1 VIVRPGDPGWPA
13 ELDELADPP
22 AALHLRRPATGARL
36 AELLA
41 PPAVAIV
48 GARQASAAGAAFAQR
63 LAAGLARA
71 GVAVV
76 SGLARGVD
84 GAAHRGALE
93 AGGRTVAVLGCGVD
107 VDYPRSNA
115 ALAARVAAEG
125 AVVAEYPP
133 GTPPAPWRFPARNR
147 IVAAL
152 GQCTVVVEAART
164 SGALITA
171 GLALELGR
179 EVLAVPASPWVDA
192 AAGGNA
198 LLRDGAGVV
207 TGAGDVLVA
216 LGIDPAAA
224 AADERAAELS
234 PAAARLLAAIGRS
247 PGTPEALGARLAIGP
262 AQLQA
267 LIAELELAGAVVRE
281 SDGSL
286 VDV

>member
-1 VIVRPGDPGWPA
+1 VIVRPGDAGWPD
-13 ELDELADPP
+13 ELGELADPP
-22 AALHLRRPATGARL
+22 AELHLRPPATGERL
-36 AELLA
+36 SELLR

-48 GARQASAAGAAFAQR
+48 GARQASEAGTAFAQR

-76 SGLARGVD
+76 SGLARGID
-84 GAAHRGALE
+84 GAAHAGALE
-93 AGGRTVAVLGCGVD
+93 AGGRTVAVLGCGAD
-107 VDYPRSNA
+107 IDYPRSNA
-115 ALAARVAAEG
+115 ALAARVAADG
-125 AVVAEYPP
+125 AVISEYPP

-152 GQCTVVVEAART
+152 GQCVVVVEAART

-171 GLALELGR
+171 SFALELGR

-207 TGAGDVLVA
+207 TGPGDVLVA

-224 AADERAAELS
+224 AADDRTAGLS
-234 PAAARLLAAIGRS
+234 PAAVRLLAAIGRA
-247 PGTPEALGARLAIGP
+247 PGTPEALGARLAIRP

-267 LIAELELAGAVVRE
+267 LIAELELAGVVVRE

>member
-1 VIVRPGDPGWPA
+1 VILRPGAAGWPA
-13 ELDELADPP
+13 ALADLHDPPSALFLRPPGRPAHLDELLEPP
-22 AALHLRRPATGARL
+22 V
-36 AELLA
+36 
-41 PPAVAIV
+41 VAIV
-48 GARQASAAGAAFAQR
+48 GARQASAAGVAFAQR

-76 SGLARGVD
+76 SGLARGID
-84 GAAHRGALE
+84 GAAHTGALE
-93 AGGRTVAVLGCGVD
+93 VGGRTIAVLGCGID
-107 VDYPRSNA
+107 VDYPRANA
-115 ALAARVAAEG
+115 ALAARVAAAG
-125 AVVAEYPP
+125 AILSEYGP

-152 GQCTVVVEAART
+152 GQSVVVVEAART

-171 GLALELGR
+171 AFALEIGR

-198 LLRDGAGVV
+198 LLRDGAGIV
-207 TGAGDVLVA
+207 TCAGDVLVT

-224 AADERAAELS
+224 GGENREAVSRE
-234 PAAARLLAAIGRS
+234 AARLLASIGRA
-247 PGTPEALGARLAIGP
+247 PGTPEALGARLALAP
-262 AQLQA
+262 AKLQA
-267 LIAELELAGAVVRE
+267 LIAELELAGAIVRE

>member
-1 VIVRPGDPGWPA
+1 MLRAGDRGWPA
-13 ELDELADPP
+13 ELAELADPP
-22 AALHLRRPATGARL
+22 SELHLRAPCTAARL
-36 AELLA
+36 TELLQ
-41 PPAVAIV
+41 PPLVAIV
-48 GARQASAAGAAFAQR
+48 GARQASVAGTAFAHR

-71 GVAVV
+71 GVGVV
-76 SGLARGVD
+76 SGLARGID
-84 GAAHRGALE
+84 GAAHAGALE
-93 AGGRTVAVLGCGVD
+93 AGGRTVAVLGCGID

-115 ALAARVAAEG
+115 ALAARVAVQG
-125 AVVAEYPP
+125 AVTSEYPP

-152 GQCTVVVEAART
+152 GQCVVVVEAART

-171 GLALELGR
+171 GFALELGR

-224 AADERAAELS
+224 AADDRTAGLS
-234 PAAARLLAAIGRS
+234 PAAVRLLAAIGRA
-247 PGTPEALGARLAIGP
+247 PGTPEALGARLAIRP

-267 LIAELELAGAVVRE
+267 LIAELELAGVVVRE

>member
-1 VIVRPGDPGWPA
+1 MLRPGDRGWPG
-13 ELDELADPP
+13 ELDELPDPP
-22 AALHLRRPATGARL
+22 AGLHLRPPCTPARL
-36 AELLA
+36 AELLR
-41 PPAVAIV
+41 PPLVAIV
-48 GARQASAAGAAFAQR
+48 GARQSSAAGRAFAHR

-71 GVAVV
+71 GVGVV
-76 SGLARGVD
+76 SGLARGID
-84 GAAHRGALE
+84 GAAHAGALE

-115 ALAARVAAEG
+115 ALAARVAVQG
-125 AVVAEYPP
+125 AVLSEYPP

-152 GQCTVVVEAART
+152 GQCVVVVEAART

-171 GLALELGR
+171 GFALELGR

-224 AADERAAELS
+224 AGDEPTAALS
-234 PAAARLLAAIGRS
+234 PAAARLLAAIGRA
-247 PGTPEALGARLAIGP
+247 PGTPEALGARLALSP
-262 AQLQA
+262 AALQV
-267 LIAELELAGAVVRE
+267 LVAELELAGVVVRE

-286 VDV
+286 VGV

>member
-1 VIVRPGDPGWPA
+1 VILRPGAPGWPA
-13 ELDELADPP
+13 TLDELHDPP
-22 AALHLRRPATGARL
+22 PVLYLRAPGEPARL
-36 AELLA
+36 AELLE
-41 PPAVAIV
+41 PPVVAIV
-48 GARQASAAGAAFAQR
+48 GARQASAAGVAFAQR

-76 SGLARGVD
+76 SGLARGID

-93 AGGRTVAVLGCGVD
+93 AGGRTVAVLGCGID
-107 VDYPRSNA
+107 VDYPRANA

-125 AVVAEYPP
+125 AILSEYGP

-152 GQCTVVVEAART
+152 GQSVVVVEAART

-198 LLRDGAGVV
+198 LLRDGAGLV
-207 TGAGDVLVA
+207 TCAGDVLVT

-224 AADERAAELS
+224 AGEERDKVS
-234 PAAARLLAAIGRS
+234 PAAARLLASIGRA
-247 PGTPEALGARLAIGP
+247 PGTPEALGARLALGP
-262 AQLQA
+262 ARLQA
-267 LIAELELAGAVVRE
+267 LIAELELAGAIVRE

>member
-1 VIVRPGDPGWPA
+1 VIVRPGDAGWPD
-13 ELDELADPP
+13 ELGELADPP
-22 AALHLRRPATGARL
+22 AELHLRPPATGERL
-36 AELLA
+36 SELLR

-48 GARQASAAGAAFAQR
+48 GARQASAAGTAFAQR

-76 SGLARGVD
+76 SGLARGID
-84 GAAHRGALE
+84 GAAHAGALE
-93 AGGRTVAVLGCGVD
+93 AGGRTVAVLGCGAD
-107 VDYPRSNA
+107 IDYPRSNVA
-115 ALAARVAAEG
+115 HAARVAADG
-125 AVVAEYPP
+125 AVISEYPP

-152 GQCTVVVEAART
+152 GQCVVVVEAART

-171 GLALELGR
+171 SFALELGR

-207 TGAGDVLVA
+207 TGPGDVLVA

-224 AADERAAELS
+224 AADDRTAGLS
-234 PAAARLLAAIGRS
+234 PAAVRLLAAIGRA
-247 PGTPEALGARLAIGP
+247 PGTPEALGARLAIRP

-267 LIAELELAGAVVRE
+267 LIAELELAGVVVRE